1 MIFWSSFA
9 SRVASRGNN
18 PHLFLGLMAI
28 SGQSCESELCGTN
41 ATMNSKSK
49 FTPPSDSAR
58 QAEAAKTSRLR
69 ALRLAKEAEDKETA
83 AREAAV
89 AAAQPKRRR
98 ARTAAAAET

>member
-1 MIFWSSFA
+1 
-9 SRVASRGNN
+9 
-18 PHLFLGLMAI
+18 
-28 SGQSCESELCGTN
+28 
-41 ATMNSKSK
+41 MNTKSK
-49 FTPPSDSAR
+49 FTPASDSVR

-98 ARTAAAAET
+98 ARTAAAAETP